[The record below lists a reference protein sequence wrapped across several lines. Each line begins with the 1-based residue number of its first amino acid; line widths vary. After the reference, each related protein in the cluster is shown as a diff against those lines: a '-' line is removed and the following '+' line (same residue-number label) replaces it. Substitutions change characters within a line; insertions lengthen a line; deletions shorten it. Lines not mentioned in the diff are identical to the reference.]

1 MLKNKNINQ
10 EKGSVSVYVI
20 ATVFCFLIILGIV
33 FFSSSSVRKNQLNT
47 LMKIKQ
53 IYSKQME
60 QASQISEKRD
70 EADTSGYVQTGLVV
84 FFDSINNMGSSHSN
98 NTTVWRDLSGNGND
112 AIYKGT
118 GKVTWNENAYDFS
131 TPQTNYFETKNI
143 ISLGTTSRTI
153 EIVCSIEEDGVK
165 NLAGFGTTT
174 SNAMYDLVYN
184 NSGINVNVSGNS
196 VTEGIANSVVTL
208 GKPYATSI
216 TYDASTKK
224 ASYRTN
230 TSTKNSVTF
239 NTLSTGNTTL
249 TLGIGKNTNATYKT
263 NKRFKIQS
271 LRIYNRVLTD
281 SERAQNYGQD
291 QSRYGIV

>member
-60 QASQISEKRD
+60 QASQVSEKIN
-70 EADTSGYVQTGLVV
+70 EVDTSQYVQDGLVV
-84 FFDSINNMGSSHSN
+84 FFDSINNMGGSHGN
-98 NTTVWRDLSGNGND
+98 NTTTWRDLSGNGND
-112 AIYKGT
+112 AIYKGN
-118 GKVTWNENAYDFS
+118 GEVTWDYKAYDFS
-131 TPQTNYFETKNI
+131 NPQTNYFETKNT
-143 ISLGTTSRTI
+143 ISLGVSSRTI

-165 NLAGFGTTT
+165 NLAGFGNTT
-174 SNAMYDLVYN
+174 SNTMCDLVYN
-184 NSGINVNVSGNS
+184 NGGININISGNS

-230 TSTKNSVTF
+230 TATKDNIAVSTWD
-239 NTLSTGNTTL
+239 TGSTTL
-249 TLGIGKNTNATYKT
+249 TLGIGKNTNATYNT

-271 LRIYNRVLTD
+271 LRIYNRVLTN
-281 SERAQNYGQD
+281 SEKAQNYGQD
-291 QSRYGIV
+291 QKRYGIQ